1 MKRLHNLKTN
11 TPSLCKIHCKSVI
24 GFELGNRQLIM
35 VHVFWFSDKM
45 EAMMSNILATASSR
59 LYGTPSPDVP
69 LDLSWNKGHSCER
82 FVNHEDLRPEPYLA
96 PSDGDTS
103 VVSSASSTDDEV
115 AKLTSHNDS
124 FTRKWYVHPTIRSTF
139 GITPRRTDDR
149 PSSTDQER
157 LEEKRESAPTGNN
170 NPFSIDSI
178 LGSDVSDGSDDDIC
192 ESEPAQVY
200 SSYIAAISGAIYSQ
214 YSYASLGGIFQQ
226 PLTSTP
232 SKPETFKPLDDSKK
246 VFWCHKCN
254 IFCSDRTDAVRH
266 QQVHSYRGDT
276 CSLKR
281 LLFQEHGYV
290 SAHEQT
296 GYLDR
301 IECVLC
307 KKVVANCFFMKHMGL
322 HDGHVCDVCDHE
334 FSTNSKLQDHMNVH
348 SGLAS
353 FSCKLCDRKFSKK
366 SSLTQHQ
373 RYHREYKCYSCRF
386 CSKSFNS
393 KYTCNVHERIHTGE
407 TPFKCEKPGCN
418 KGFPQK
424 IQLRLHMAT
433 HKKRGEL

>member
-1 MKRLHNLKTN
+1 
-11 TPSLCKIHCKSVI
+11 
-24 GFELGNRQLIM
+24 
-35 VHVFWFSDKM
+35 
-45 EAMMSNILATASSR
+45 MSNILATASSR
-59 LYGTPSPDVP
+59 LYGTPLPDVP
-69 LDLSWNKGHSCER
+69 LDLSWNKGHICER
-82 FVNHEDLRPEPYLA
+82 FVNNEDLRPEPYLS

-103 VVSSASSTDDEV
+103 TLSSASSTDEEV
-115 AKLTSHNDS
+115 AKITSNNES
-124 FTRKWYVHPTIRSTF
+124 FTQRLYDHPVDRSTF
-139 GITPRRTDDR
+139 GIIPLKADDIS
-149 PSSTDQER
+149 PSTDQNRPETVTTR
-157 LEEKRESAPTGNN
+157 NN

-178 LGSDVSDGSDDDIC
+178 IGSDTSDSSDDDNRH
-192 ESEPAQVY
+192 SEPAQVY
-200 SSYIAAISGAIYSQ
+200 SSYMAAVSGAIYSQ

-226 PLTSTP
+226 PLTRTP
-232 SKPETFKPLDDSKK
+232 SKPDDFKPLDDSKK
-246 VFWCHKCN
+246 VFWCHKCY
-254 IFCSDRTDAVRH
+254 IFCSDKTDALRH
-266 QQVHSYRGDT
+266 HKVHIYRGDT

-281 LLFQEHGYV
+281 LLFQEYGYV

-301 IECVLC
+301 VECGLC
-307 KKVVANCFFMKHMGL
+307 KKVVANCFFMKHMSL

-334 FSTNSKLQDHMNVH
+334 FSTNSKLQDHMNIH

-353 FSCKLCDRKFSKK
+353 FSCKICDRKFSKK

-373 RYHREYKCYSCRF
+373 RYHREYKCYTCRF

-393 KYTCNVHERIHTGE
+393 KYTCTVHERIHTGE

-424 IQLRLHMAT
+424 IQLRLHKAT

>member
-1 MKRLHNLKTN
+1 
-11 TPSLCKIHCKSVI
+11 
-24 GFELGNRQLIM
+24 
-35 VHVFWFSDKM
+35 
-45 EAMMSNILATASSR
+45 MSNILATASSR
-59 LYGTPSPDVP
+59 LYGTPAPDVP
-69 LDLSWNKGHSCER
+69 LDLSWNKGQNCER
-82 FVNHEDLRPEPYLA
+82 FVNSEDLRPEPCLA

-103 VVSSASSTDDEV
+103 VVSSASPTDEEIANLSSDNE
-115 AKLTSHNDS
+115 S
-124 FTRKWYVHPTIRSTF
+124 FRQRWYDQPTLKSTF
-139 GITPRRTDDR
+139 CITTPRTDDTAQLTVETR
-149 PSSTDQER
+149 SDER
-157 LEEKRESAPTGNN
+157 RDTAPTRSRNN

-178 LGSDVSDGSDDDIC
+178 IGSDISDNSDD
-192 ESEPAQVY
+192 ENRLSEPAQVY
-200 SSYIAAISGAIYSQ
+200 SSYMAAVSGAIYSQ
-214 YSYASLGGIFQQ
+214 YSYASLDGIFQQ

-232 SKPETFKPLDDSKK
+232 SKADDFKPLEDSKK
-246 VFWCHKCN
+246 VYWCHKCN
-254 IFCSDRTDAVRH
+254 IFCSDKTDAVRH
-266 QQVHSYRGDT
+266 HQVHSYRGDT

-290 SAHEQT
+290 SVHEQT
-296 GYLDR
+296 AYLDR
-301 IECVLC
+301 VQCGLC
-307 KKVVANCFFMKHMGL
+307 KKVVANCFFMKHMSL

-334 FSTNSKLQDHMNVH
+334 FSTNSKLQDHMNIH

-373 RYHREYKCYSCRF
+373 RYHRDYKCYTCRF

-393 KYTCNVHERIHTGE
+393 KYTCTVHERIHTGE